1 MKVKLRKNEKFFTQV
16 EFEDVNY
23 SFVNSIRRS
32 LVSMVPCLAIHEVD
46 FHMGSLGAVSY
57 THLTLPTKRI
67 V

>member
-46 FHMGSLGAVSY
+46 FHMGSLGAYVDEE
-57 THLTLPTKRI
+57 TGEEK
-67 V
+67 